1 MPRLTMVIPHLLAD
15 AKIVD
20 DPLALPSL
28 LALLEGGSSQ
38 PVYY

>member
-1 MPRLTMVIPHLLAD
+1 MPRLITQIPYVLAD